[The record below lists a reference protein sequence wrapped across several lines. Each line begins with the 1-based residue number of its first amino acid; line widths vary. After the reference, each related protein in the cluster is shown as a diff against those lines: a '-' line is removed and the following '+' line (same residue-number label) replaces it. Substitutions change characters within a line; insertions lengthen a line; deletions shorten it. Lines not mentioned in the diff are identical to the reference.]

1 MLHKDAKPLVDL
13 EDWRVRA
20 KPKSPSQWRDF
31 RSAKEAA
38 KHWLGAFPSVPPDL
52 SATLSS
58 HSDFSAIEKWSAEP
72 EVQLRFDKRKGEPRN
87 TDLLVLAHDAS
98 GPFLVAVEAKADE
111 PFDRPIAKVIQ
122 DARKR
127 LAANPLSKGLARVAD
142 LRSSLLPSASERAE
156 SDAKLRYQLFTA
168 AAGVLA
174 AAEKQGIARA
184 VLYVQE
190 FVTPETT
197 DDNHR
202 KNGDDLNRWLERVS
216 AGAFSSVSD
225 RKLVGPIRVPGA
237 PLLSGGAALYVGK
250 AQVRLR

>member
-1 MLHKDAKPLVDL
+1 MLHKRHQPLVDL

-20 KPKSPSQWRDF
+20 KPKSPSQWKDF

-38 KHWLGAFPSVPPDL
+38 KHWLGAFPALPADL
-52 SATLSS
+52 SSTLRS
-58 HSDFSAIEKWSAEP
+58 HSDFSDIVEWSAEP
-72 EVQLRFDKRKGEPRN
+72 EVQLRFDKRRGEPRN
-87 TDLLVLAHDAS
+87 TDLLVLARDAM
-98 GPFLVAVEAKADE
+98 GPFVVAVEAKADE
-111 PFDRPIAKVIQ
+111 PFDRPIAKVVE

-127 LAANPLSKGLARVAD
+127 LAANPRSGGLARIAD
-142 LRSSLLPSASERAE
+142 LVASLLPSAADHAERDVE
-156 SDAKLRYQLFTA
+156 LRYQLFTA

-174 AAEKQGIARA
+174 YAENHGIHRA

-202 KNGDDLNRWLERVS
+202 VNGDDLNRWLHRVS
-216 AGAFSSVSD
+216 AGAHSSISD
-225 RKLVGPIRVPGA
+225 RTLVGPISIPGA
-237 PLLSGGAALYVGK
+237 PLFAGRAALYVGK